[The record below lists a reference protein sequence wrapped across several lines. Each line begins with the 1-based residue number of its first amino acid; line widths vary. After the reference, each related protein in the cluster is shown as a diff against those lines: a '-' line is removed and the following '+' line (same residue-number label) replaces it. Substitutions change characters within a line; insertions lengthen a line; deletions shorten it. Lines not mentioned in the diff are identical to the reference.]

1 MPKQLNVNLAFTADT
16 AQAKQQIQEL
26 QQSLAKLSSET
37 IKNNIGTK
45 MTEDLHKSVTAASQ
59 LKDMLQQ
66 AVNPKTGNLD
76 LSRFSEQLKASG
88 RDIQSYAQDLNNL
101 GPEGT
106 KAFMQLA
113 QSVASAEVPMRR
125 TNALVK
131 EFGTTLMNA
140 ARWQFSSSMLHGFM
154 GAIQGAYGYAQDLNR
169 SLTDIAIV
177 TGNSVDNMA
186 AFADQAN
193 KSAQALSTST
203 LAYTD
208 AALIY
213 YQQGLNDEEVQARTE
228 TTLKMSNV
236 TRQSAEEVSSYMT
249 AIWNNFAEGSD
260 NLELFADKITAL
272 GAATASSSKEI
283 ATGLQQ
289 FAALGSSLGLNY
301 DDAVA
306 ALATVVAQT
315 RQSASTV
322 GNSFRTLLQRFESLK
337 LGKTLED
344 GVGLTKYSEALA
356 KVGVQVL
363 DVNGEMRDMS
373 DVIQDLGAK
382 WQTLGREQQNA
393 LAQTVG
399 GVRNSNT
406 LIAWMDHFDEFQ
418 KNLDIAANA
427 EGALEK
433 QAEIYAES
441 WEAAQKRVQ
450 AAWQAIYQD
459 LIDDKF
465 FITILNGFE
474 KVLKGVDN
482 LIDGMGGLKGVLGV
496 VGALITTVF
505 ADGLAKGI
513 QNAVYNFKV
522 FTGQAQQDADALA
535 VQFKNVADQMG
546 QDLQSPTATAE
557 VGVLKDQIDFALKLR
572 QASDSI
578 TEANK
583 QQLLSLNEI
592 TKQYGAAYVEA
603 MKLKEAAEDQRA
615 NAAGN
620 AREYAA
626 NLGNT
631 VKEKSQNRAKV
642 DSVINSENLDKLA
655 SDFTAKQADLGKWA
669 SNLAD
674 TQNFDVWKDSLLP
687 NLEAEFKVVIDQS
700 AELQDA
706 FENVNNVLSNS
717 KSTDEEKAAAL
728 QQLGEKFKDVAN
740 NSDLVKEHIADSMST
755 AAVDIAGGP
764 GQAAN
769 ELAQKMKDA
778 ANAHFELKAA
788 SEQADNA
795 QINYNER
802 LRLAKEEFEKLKGKV
817 DEYSTCLVTCARGIS
832 QLWTAFNSLG
842 KVLDTLNDK
851 DLTWAEKI
859 RTMIP
864 SLTMG
869 IPTLISGITTLG
881 GAFASLG
888 WAAEGATA
896 SSMTFMTALTA
907 TPLGPILLALGA
919 LAGAWYA
926 FDKIVYTSE
935 ERLADSNKKLEEANE
950 ALSKAEEAAQK
961 TNDAY
966 QKLVDTLDGFDSK
979 KDAINQLIEGTTEWK
994 EAIADSNSELLA
1006 ALEMSGQLSQ
1016 AKLSY
1021 GKGGLISVDNADE
1034 LKSNARSDNIAA
1046 DIGVALSRINVSNEE
1061 SNHALIE
1068 AVNEIRNLNDHEAY
1082 QRGDISYD
1090 QLIDYNKTIGRQ
1102 SDEELL
1108 NTVKDW
1114 AQQIVDNGYAGQDL
1128 TRELIEDSNGQ
1139 LAFLEEIK
1147 DRKDVL
1153 QAIQKAA
1160 DQIAGADKES
1170 DAYKK
1175 EVGRMA
1181 ADSAGYDTSGM
1192 SGSALENFY
1201 LKLYENLQSQAQ
1213 TEWEGMDQN
1222 QQLKYF
1228 AEGSGG
1234 QYKYD
1239 EATSELIET
1248 ASSKIVES
1256 SEIAQSEIK
1265 TLGQA
1270 ALIEEKA
1277 SAAEAQDLIKYETES
1292 IKKQQQDLYSK
1303 VSNNFGDQLTI
1314 ENASTYSDKM
1324 DQWSSEQMNFAI
1336 QTDMSQFETI
1346 EEFIKYVED
1355 ACKEEHHIDFEVN
1368 ADDLVN
1374 FKGKT
1379 EDLKAEVDTL
1389 SHFLQNNIDKFQDLS
1404 EHIVECKEAADKV
1417 AYSFLRFDDAMQDV
1431 SKNYKKWKKAL
1442 DSGDVIEMN
1451 NAVQDL
1457 KKTYGNLLDMDG
1469 SQLSDD
1475 FLRDSKNLDLMN
1487 TVLTGT
1493 EEEAIA
1499 AYEELQKIA
1508 FMDLGENLIPN
1519 LDESK
1524 WEEAY
1529 NTVTDVV
1536 DRLNL
1541 KLGDPLT
1548 PMNGVD
1554 YTNTVNSLN
1563 EMLAA
1568 VGDDIDAA
1576 NAIMAA
1582 SGWSGELT
1590 DQPVDVEEPD
1600 FKEDVNV
1607 DVVEKDIPYEGVH
1620 VETTDTD
1627 FTPSTTGTVN
1637 GTASEVHFSKGA
1649 QTTTQNKKT
1658 AHVQAYQIKSDSAL
1672 HYTGGA
1678 APKIKSMPARNL
1690 GSGNGGKKGGGCFA
1704 SGTLITTNHNYK
1716 NIEDVKIGDIVLS
1729 YNEKTKKNEYS
1740 KVLQTMI
1747 HNVYEKIYSLFVKN
1761 DKLKVTGNHRFLVIH
1776 NNEQKWIEA
1785 ADLQVGDLVLFA
1797 NGSLHQISKID
1808 TQLRFM
1814 TVYNFEVSNTHNY
1827 YVGENQILAHNKG
1840 KSGSS
1845 KEKKKKVEKPKEKKE
1860 NIKEKDRYHNIK
1872 EAIEDLNTEMDRLNK
1887 NKDRA
1892 YGKQR
1897 LKYMDDEIKKT
1908 KDQIGLTKKYIAE
1921 IKNYSKVDRKN
1932 LEDALG
1938 KGWTDINTGELVGG
1952 LGLSDEE
1959 IKSAFDE
1966 KGILKDYES
1975 LFNKIQDKFDQTAT
1989 KAYNAAVDEYNKAK
2003 DVFNVSDQGDAATEV
2018 WEKAKEKFE
2027 QAEEAY
2033 DKQKENYDKQLK
2045 YLNQYEDTMNLM
2057 QEKEQELLDQ
2067 QNSLFDKALEL
2078 VSKKIELKISIADNE
2093 QKYLE
2098 WVYDNIGDSADRAAD
2113 RIANLGKQAQS
2124 SAKKVQAN
2132 AEGLRDMLSK
2142 VTESYKGQ
2150 VDFSDINMTL
2160 DINDPKAML
2169 TTINQV
2175 IEKMQSKGLEAPVE
2189 DIVNLM
2195 NGYRDALM
2203 EEYNNL
2209 RDINEQV
2216 TENMVDAFEDM
2227 MDSLNENLDK
2237 NDGFQSLMDHYKEI
2251 RDLLGQEQ
2259 LGLSDEEM
2267 RKWDQQM
2274 LDIKRDAAQVAQ
2286 ANYIAAH
2293 DAAERARKEYEE
2305 AIKSGNQFR
2314 IDRAKE
2320 VLKTTEEAEKAAQ
2333 DEALTRL
2340 EETLQKAKEMYEQAL
2355 EDNEKAYQRS
2365 LGGGIL
2371 PTLDKLQ
2378 DQFDMQ
2384 KEINDLHLDDYEKYK
2399 KLGDLQANINKQLAN
2414 NPNVKVQGKLKD
2426 LMDDV
2431 NDKMAA
2437 GAEISEGEATILEKR
2452 LQLLQAEDQLM
2463 AARNA
2468 KSAVRMTRDN
2478 EGNFSYT
2485 YTADTSKIE
2494 EAQQNYADKF
2504 YDLLDYERQYSEDTQ
2519 AAILQSYK
2527 EFLDKR
2533 NDIIN
2538 DESLTQSEKE
2548 ALLRQL
2554 EKDMKAKVEFYT
2566 NEMEM
2571 VTGEMGRL
2579 RDEDWADMEKTLGRM
2594 LAAPD
2599 DFETKFED
2607 TTLGKMAP
2615 AWKDAK
2621 DGLEGFVN
2629 AAKTLTDADLGAYGK
2644 WIQENEISMQNVG
2657 SSTAEYG
2664 EKLSSIYDGLK
2675 TKSTEAKDAAKGMA
2689 DQMQE
2694 DFPKILE
2701 QGREFDEKFSG
2712 YLSNITTNLENVV
2725 KAINDVTAALSGVDK
2740 KWNLQDLLSQALGK
2754 NANSKDSEILDEDPT
2769 AGFDTGGYTG
2779 KWGSTNGK
2787 LAVLHQKEIVLNED
2801 DTSNMLKAVDIVR
2814 SISNAINLNNAINP
2828 NMFSNI
2834 IDYSKLAAAGTTDL
2848 QQQVHIEASFPNVQ
2862 SHSEIELA
2870 FNNLINSASQY
2881 VNRKR

>member
-26 QQSLAKLSSET
+26 QRSLQELNTNTIKNSGLSKMSEDVLKAQQSVQKLSSILNSSLNADTGRLDLSKFNQQLGSAGMSIQSLAT
-37 IKNNIGTK
+37 D
-45 MTEDLHKSVTAASQ
+45 MTA
-59 LKDMLQQ
+59 
-66 AVNPKTGNLD
+66 
-76 LSRFSEQLKASG
+76 
-88 RDIQSYAQDLNNL
+88 L
-101 GPEGT
+101 GADGQ
-106 KAFMQLA
+106 KAFLNLA
-113 QSVASAEVPMRR
+113 NSIVTTQKPMVE
-125 TNALVK
+125 TNKLLDGMWTALQN
-131 EFGTTLMNA
+131 T
-140 ARWQFSSSMLHGFM
+140 ARWQISSSMLHGFM
-154 GAIQGAYGYAQDLNR
+154 GAISGAYGYAQDLNR

-249 AIWNNFAEGSD
+249 AIWNNFYDGSES
-260 NLELFADKITAL
+260 LESFADKITAL
-272 GAATASSSKEI
+272 GAATASSSEEI
-283 ATGLQQ
+283 ATGLGQ
-289 FAALGSSLGLNY
+289 FASLGSSLGLNY

-322 GNSFRTLLQRFESLK
+322 GNSFRTLFQRIESLK
-337 LGKTLED
+337 LGDTLED

-373 DVIQDLGAK
+373 EVIQELGVK
-382 WQTLGREQQNA
+382 WQTLSKAQQNA

-406 LIAWMDHFDEFQ
+406 LIAWMDNFDKFQ
-418 KNLDIAANA
+418 ENLGIAANA
-427 EGALEK
+427 EGALQE
-433 QAEIYAES
+433 QADIYAQS
-441 WEAAQKRVQ
+441 WEAAQKRVK
-450 AAWQAIYQD
+450 AAWQSIYQD
-459 LIDDKF
+459 LIDSNF
-465 FITILNGFE
+465 FIEILDSLE
-474 KVLKGVDN
+474 KVLKGIDLFIDSVGGIPGVLSAVGVVITSLFGDKILSSIEKAQQQLKVMTGVAQKEADYMVQQTMASLDKLVPFGAEDSADAMRVQSLKDQVSLNHNLKTTINDLAAEQKHLTDNQLEYLNSLISTTQQYGEAAAKAREYQEAASVDAAKARSNLRNKLLDSGIKPAESAQYGDLLDGAYQEQIDNIAQMKNAEEASKEIDN
-482 LIDGMGGLKGVLGV
+482 LTEDIYEYRDGVKVTAQDVNDFIKTQVELSKRNQQAENAQKNYATQVNRTNLEIAAGKRAVQESITVQEARKKIVEETAEKLEKQGQELEAESQKLTEEKAQLEASISERERRIQALEKDAQEAQNLQGNLNQIEDALQKEKSELDKENQALEKNTKDLEANSKATEENKNAKSKNTELQTGSKGDEPTENFNKGIFSPEFAKGVQTVFSGLSRLTMGLNSLSVAFDALNNKELEPLERVKKALPSLLMGLPMVVSGFTTLGSLIPGVSAAIGIFNAAMMGGATATQAFNSAMLALLQNPATLWFIGITAALVGLVLAIKSATDAWNADAKAAEEAKEKAKELKEEYQELKQSFDDLKSTLEDHQGAVNALKDLKQGTEEWTKAVQDLNQQTLDLISKYPELAQYIENTNGAIHLSQEGMQEYINAQYKETQEKYLDFVKGQQDFYEKDNTSKVTDTARSIGYGQTSQVTTSTGTYTSQKTASNEEILAAVEAFKANSEDFLKAEEDLAHPTKEFAALLAEQGIKNTELVQALWDNRNEIANLSKELDANVAASTGLSDAFYQAGVQNEMGKV
-496 VGALITTVF
+496 IEEKVGDDSYLVAPVEEYLAQQVANTQAQLEANGMESMDAYVQALNEVKQNYIDN
-505 ADGLAKGI
+505 ADQINNRADRQASADVAGQIMDNGGRLDQREWDEYWNSLSSEDRKLLISVGIDDAKSIPECEEELAKI
-513 QNAVYNFKV
+513 KE
-522 FTGQAQQDADALA
+522 
-535 VQFKNVADQMG
+535 
-546 QDLQSPTATAE
+546 DL
-557 VGVLKDQIDFALKLR
+557 DNNYQIDFAVD
-572 QASDSI
+572 AD
-578 TEANK
+578 
-583 QQLLSLNEI
+583 
-592 TKQYGAAYVEA
+592 V
-603 MKLKEAAEDQRA
+603 DQ
-615 NAAGN
+615 
-620 AREYAA
+620 EE
-626 NLGNT
+626 L
-631 VKEKSQNRAKV
+631 
-642 DSVINSENLDKLA
+642 ENL
-655 SDFTAKQADLGKWA
+655 T
-669 SNLAD
+669 
-674 TQNFDVWKDSLLP
+674 
-687 NLEAEFKVVIDQS
+687 
-700 AELQDA
+700 
-706 FENVNNVLSNS
+706 
-717 KSTDEEKAAAL
+717 
-728 QQLGEKFKDVAN
+728 
-740 NSDLVKEHIADSMST
+740 
-755 AAVDIAGGP
+755 
-764 GQAAN
+764 
-769 ELAQKMKDA
+769 
-778 ANAHFELKAA
+778 
-788 SEQADNA
+788 
-795 QINYNER
+795 NY
-802 LRLAKEEFEKLKGKV
+802 
-817 DEYSTCLVTCARGIS
+817 IH
-832 QLWTAFNSLG
+832 
-842 KVLDTLNDK
+842 
-851 DLTWAEKI
+851 
-859 RTMIP
+859 
-864 SLTMG
+864 
-869 IPTLISGITTLG
+869 
-881 GAFASLG
+881 
-888 WAAEGATA
+888 
-896 SSMTFMTALTA
+896 
-907 TPLGPILLALGA
+907 
-919 LAGAWYA
+919 
-926 FDKIVYTSE
+926 
-935 ERLADSNKKLEEANE
+935 
-950 ALSKAEEAAQK
+950 
-961 TNDAY
+961 
-966 QKLVDTLDGFDSK
+966 
-979 KDAINQLIEGTTEWK
+979 
-994 EAIADSNSELLA
+994 
-1006 ALEMSGQLSQ
+1006 
-1016 AKLSY
+1016 
-1021 GKGGLISVDNADE
+1021 DNADAIDD
-1034 LKSNARSDNIAA
+1034 LD
-1046 DIGVALSRINVSNEE
+1046 
-1061 SNHALIE
+1061 
-1068 AVNEIRNLNDHEAY
+1068 DH
-1082 QRGDISYD
+1082 
-1090 QLIDYNKTIGRQ
+1090 L
-1102 SDEELL
+1102 
-1108 NTVKDW
+1108 
-1114 AQQIVDNGYAGQDL
+1114 VDC
-1128 TRELIEDSNGQ
+1128 R
-1139 LAFLEEIK
+1139 
-1147 DRKDVL
+1147 
-1153 QAIQKAA
+1153 
-1160 DQIAGADKES
+1160 KES
-1170 DAYKK
+1170 A
-1175 EVGRMA
+1175 
-1181 ADSAGYDTSGM
+1181 
-1192 SGSALENFY
+1192 
-1201 LKLYENLQSQAQ
+1201 
-1213 TEWEGMDQN
+1213 
-1222 QQLKYF
+1222 
-1228 AEGSGG
+1228 
-1234 QYKYD
+1234 
-1239 EATSELIET
+1239 
-1248 ASSKIVES
+1248 
-1256 SEIAQSEIK
+1256 
-1265 TLGQA
+1265 
-1270 ALIEEKA
+1270 
-1277 SAAEAQDLIKYETES
+1277 
-1292 IKKQQQDLYSK
+1292 
-1303 VSNNFGDQLTI
+1303 
-1314 ENASTYSDKM
+1314 
-1324 DQWSSEQMNFAI
+1324 
-1336 QTDMSQFETI
+1336 
-1346 EEFIKYVED
+1346 
-1355 ACKEEHHIDFEVN
+1355 
-1368 ADDLVN
+1368 
-1374 FKGKT
+1374 
-1379 EDLKAEVDTL
+1379 
-1389 SHFLQNNIDKFQDLS
+1389 
-1404 EHIVECKEAADKV
+1404 KV
-1417 AYSFLRFDDAMQDV
+1417 AHAILRFDDAIQDVTKNYDDWSHALKKGTMQDAA
-1431 SKNYKKWKKAL
+1431 KAAAEMT
-1442 DSGDVIEMN
+1442 DAYGD
-1451 NAVQDL
+1451 
-1457 KKTYGNLLDMDG
+1457 LLDIDG
-1469 SQLSDD
+1469 SQLSSD
-1475 FLRDSKNLDLMN
+1475 FLQDAENLDLMK
-1487 TVLTGT
+1487 
-1493 EEEAIA
+1493 EAIN
-1499 AYEELQKIA
+1499 
-1508 FMDLGENLIPN
+1508 GN
-1519 LDESK
+1519 
-1524 WEEAY
+1524 EEAY
-1529 NTVTDVV
+1529 EKLQQLAGEDILAQVGIDK
-1536 DRLNL
+1536 DRWEADQQYIQNRVLDLTGQQWDDIEVGAELNDQAFL
-1541 KLGDPLT
+1541 DELTNMVNSAGMSAAQAEAYLASMGIDAEVEEQTTEADEVQETASFEPVLT
-1548 PMNGVD
+1548 PQTRQGSATTIVGDEPQPVPLDYEVYGVD
-1554 YTNTVNSLN
+1554 Y
-1563 EMLAA
+1563 
-1568 VGDDIDAA
+1568 
-1576 NAIMAA
+1576 
-1582 SGWSGELT
+1582 
-1590 DQPVDVEEPD
+1590 QPVPD
-1600 FKEDVNV
+1600 SITNK
-1607 DVVEKDIPYEGVH
+1607 K
-1620 VETTDTD
+1620 
-1627 FTPSTTGTVN
+1627 
-1637 GTASEVHFSKGA
+1637 
-1649 QTTTQNKKT
+1649 QNKSFTLKVT
-1658 AHVQAYQIKSDSAL
+1658 SAHKSSGGNFK
-1672 HYTGGA
+1672 YTNSNHGG
-1678 APKIKSMPARNL
+1678 
-1690 GSGNGGKKGGGCFA
+1690 GNGGNSGKKGGGCFA

-1747 HNVYEKIYSLFVKN
+1747 HNVYEKIYSLFIKD
-1761 DKLKVTGNHRFLVIH
+1761 DKLKVTGNHRFLIIH

-1797 NGSLHQISKID
+1797 DGSLHQISKIN

-1921 IKNYSKVDRKN
+1921 IKSYSKVDRKN

-1938 KGWTDINTGELVGG
+1938 KGWKDINTGELVGG

-1959 IKSAFDE
+1959 IKSAFNE
-1966 KGILKDYES
+1966 KGILKDYEG

-1989 KAYNAAVDEYNKAK
+1989 KAYNVAVDEYNKAK
-2003 DVFNVSDQGDAATEV
+2003 DVFNISDQGDAATEV

-2160 DINDPKAML
+2160 NIDDPKAML

-2216 TENMVDAFEDM
+2216 TENMVSSFEDM

-2414 NPNVKVQGKLKD
+2414 NPNIKVQGKLKD

-2538 DESLTQSEKE
+2538 DDSLTQSEKE

-2694 DFPKILE
+2694 DFPKIIE

-2754 NANSKDSEILDEDPT
+2754 NANPKDSEILDEDPT

-2801 DTSNMLKAVDIVR
+2801 DTSNMLKAIDIVR